1 MRKKLRLIKRFYHR
15 LLQEWFPHRQKPLV
29 IQMPIT
35 SRCNSRCVTCNV
47 WKHSEKI
54 DIDAGI
60 LKEALKDPFFS
71 EVRTVGLNGGEFSLA
86 PNFMAIVE
94 AITSLPH
101 LENIYLITNGIATGK
116 IKEYTKAAKA
126 FCSTHGI
133 SVSLCVSLDGIGNVH
148 DSIRGIRGN
157 FDKTMSLINSINEE
171 KEKYCDNLIIGHTLS
186 RFNIDKIHE
195 IEAILAPLNL
205 TLDVHLAVP
214 NKRIGTYNDS
224 DKYNILADEKS
235 RQLAAEYFYTRF
247 LESSELSV
255 KARFFANYYYLRNK
269 GKGRLVNCLYRYR
282 DITID
287 ENMNLSLC
295 ATASEPIGNL
305 KEENASTIIK
315 SNRTKKEIKR
325 LLKDCNSC
333 IHYSYY
339 PLTIKGRVLF
349 AQELVK
355 QQCSM
360 HEYKALCNKQSS
372 LKKTLSYL
380 KKEIKIVI
388 KYDF

>member
-1 MRKKLRLIKRFYHR
+1 MRKQFRIIKRFCRR
-15 LLQEWFPHRQKPLV
+15 LCKEWFPHREKPIV

-47 WKHSEKI
+47 WKQHERV

-94 AITSLPH
+94 ALTSLPRI
-101 LENIYLITNGIATGK
+101 ESIYLITNGIATER
-116 IKEYTKAAKA
+116 IKEYTKEAKS

-133 SVSLCVSLDGIGNVH
+133 CVTLCISLDGVGNVH
-148 DSIRGIRGN
+148 DSIRGVDGN
-157 FDKTMSLINSINEE
+157 FNKTMSLIKSISED
-171 KEKYCDNLIIGHTLS
+171 KDQYCDNLIIGHTLS
-186 RFNIDKIHE
+186 CFNIDKTYE
-195 IEAILAPLNL
+195 IEDLLEPFRL

-224 DKYNILADEKS
+224 DKYNILADEKC

-247 LESSELSV
+247 LESSELSD

-269 GKGRLVNCLYRYR
+269 GKCRLVNCLYRYR

-360 HEYKALCNKQSS
+360 HDYKALCNKQSS